1 MIIRKLNEKDL
12 LQALEICKEMREHH
26 RNFLHGYFKPLDE
39 EFEMRALVSS
49 LEDENAIDLVAEI
62 DGQVAGLLQA
72 DIKFR
77 PYLETENFCHVC
89 GLGVLPAFR
98 RQGIAKKLMTE
109 LVSECKKRGIVEI
122 SLGVFYDNIGAC
134 QLYEALGFK
143 PLEQKMRMRLE

>member
-1 MIIRKLNEKDL
+1 MIIRKLQKQDL
-12 LQALEICKEMREHH
+12 AQALEICWEMREHH
-26 RNFLHGYFKPLDE
+26 RAFLNGYFKPLDD
-39 EFEMRALVSS
+39 EFEMQALQAS
-49 LEDENAIDLVAEI
+49 LDDDKAIALVAEI

-109 LVSECKKRGIVEI
+109 LVNECKKRGISEL
-122 SLGVFYDNIGAC
+122 SLGVFNDNIGAY
-134 QLYEALGFK
+134 QLYETLGFK
-143 PLEQKMRMRLE
+143 PLEQKMRLRLE